1 MEKNKITVRNINGK
15 KFTEIEEVVGTL
27 ATETETAFV
36 NTDLKRYFKA
46 TWYIKN
52 DEDKRF
58 YNDEEYYHYGI
69 ANTILIAIDPDQLK
83 WQEEVNGQI
92 YDLDACPKDY
102 IREFL
107 YKELDV
113 NPDAKICITEQP
125 NQIELRVKL
134 RKLRKVQGFE

>member
-1 MEKNKITVRNINGK
+1 MEKNKITVRNIAVLDEDYK
-15 KFTEIEEVVGTL
+15 VERVRTL

-36 NTDLKRYFKA
+36 KTDLKRYFKA
-46 TWYIKN
+46 TWCDKN
-52 DEDKRF
+52 DERF
-58 YNDEEYYHYGI
+58 YNDEENYHFGVD
-69 ANTILIAIDPDQLK
+69 NTILIAIDPDQLK

-113 NPDAKICITEQP
+113 NPDAKICVTEQP
-125 NQIELRVKL
+125 NQIELGVKL
-134 RKLRKVQGFE
+134 RKLRKVQGFK

>member
-1 MEKNKITVRNINGK
+1 MKKNNITVRDITG
-15 KFTEIEEVVGTL
+15 IEREVKGHRLGTL

-36 NTDLKRYFKA
+36 KTDLKRYYKA
-46 TWYIKN
+46 TWRDKN
-52 DEDKRF
+52 DERF
-58 YNDEEYYHYGI
+58 YNDEENYYFGVD
-69 ANTILIAIDPDQLK
+69 NTILIAIDPNELK
-83 WQEEVNGQI
+83 WQEEVNGYI

-125 NQIELRVKL
+125 NQIELGVKL
-134 RKLRKVQGFE
+134 RKLRKVQGFK